1 MNLINKI
8 DEKYKTSIK
17 EKDSNSIN
25 TLRLVRSAIKDKQIS
40 IRGKQE
46 NLSDGDVLSLLQNM
60 VKQRKDSIEA
70 FEKANRQDLIDKEKA
85 EINVIETFLP
95 EQKSEQET
103 EEIIIKIIKDNN
115 FSSIK
120 DMGKLMNLIKSN
132 YTGVIDMGVAGKI
145 AKSSLGK

>member
-1 MNLINKI
+1 
-8 DEKYKTSIK
+8 
-17 EKDSNSIN
+17 
-25 TLRLVRSAIKDKQIS
+25 
-40 IRGKQE
+40 
-46 NLSDGDVLSLLQNM
+46 M

-95 EQKSEQET
+95 EQKSEKET